1 MGLVGLEYGRRI
13 GRYSIVQRLSVGGM
27 AEIFLALATG
37 PGEFRKFVTLK
48 RILPNLREDEG
59 FVQMFLEEARISA
72 SLSHANIAQVFD
84 LRSEDDELY
93 LAMEYIAGEDVAQI
107 LRMTARRQAFV
118 PIGLTAMVVRE
129 ACNALH
135 YAHNFVDPLGE
146 RMPVIHRDM
155 APKNVM
161 VTYSGA
167 VKVVD
172 FGIAKMMRTT
182 RVETTTGV
190 KGSTGYMSP
199 EQIEGLPLDARSDI
213 FSLGVLAHEL
223 LTGRRLFLPD
233 QRGEV
238 ELERARIAPPHLVNA
253 AVPEAM
259 AAVVMRALELDPA
272 RRYATARELGR
283 AIEEAAPE
291 VYDEERAAGFMRTL
305 FAGRIETVR
314 MLMRS
319 AAEHPEALRA
329 MVARLEE
336 HGEHLGNPAASRTAV
351 TNVLVEPS
359 SVTLPE
365 GTPGRPRDAGD
376 LRAPPAAVAAPDT
389 LGALG
394 VPGAPG
400 ADGHRPRVLAVDD
413 SMSSLQVLKIQ
424 LGRAG
429 IDVIPASTPAE
440 AFDQLGRAAP
450 EAIILDIVMPEMSGF
465 ELCRLIREREA
476 FRHTPI
482 LFLSAACSLDERIRG
497 LEVGADDFVRKP
509 YDPQELALRVRS
521 HLARVAVLGEPGHE

>member
-1 MGLVGLEYGRRI
+1 MGFVGLEYGRRI

-118 PIGLTAMVVRE
+118 PIGLTARVVRE

-172 FGIAKMMRTT
+172 FGIAKMMRAT

-238 ELERARIAPPHLVNA
+238 EIAPARIAPPHLVNA

-259 AAVVMRALELDPA
+259 AAVVMRALEIDPA

-336 HGEHLGNPAASRTAV
+336 HGEHLGGPAASRTAV

-359 SVTLPE
+359 GVTLPE
-365 GTPGRPRDAGD
+365 GTPGASGASGVSGAG
-376 LRAPPAAVAAPDT
+376 
-389 LGALG
+389 
-394 VPGAPG
+394 
-400 ADGHRPRVLAVDD
+400 GHRPRVLAVDD
-413 SMSSLQVLKIQ
+413 SVSSLHVLKIQ

-465 ELCRLIREREA
+465 ELCRRIRERDA
-476 FRHTPI
+476 FRNTPI